1 MAEIDK
7 SLTEVT
13 KSVEIDGPEEQVEL
27 QEEITETLPN
37 AGQTEITPTED
48 GGVEI
53 NFEPGAFNQAQSENH
68 FDNLAELLPDD
79 ILGPLGSEL
88 NQNYMDYKESR
99 KEWERTYIT
108 GLDLLGFKYED
119 RTEPF
124 SGAAGATHPVLA
136 EAVTQF
142 QAQAYKELLPAD
154 GPVRT
159 QIIGAPTPEKEM
171 QSTRVKDFMN
181 YQLMDQMKEYE
192 PEFDQ
197 LLFYLPLAG
206 SAFKKVYYDQLLGR
220 AVSKFVPA
228 EDLIVPYSATS
239 LEDATAVVHLVKTKE
254 NDLTKQMVSGFYR
267 NVEIGQPGETES
279 DLERKEREL
288 EGITKTK
295 DEDIYNILE
304 FHVDLD
310 LEGFEDRGPDG
321 AETGIKL
328 PYIVTIE
335 EGSREIL
342 SIRRNYEIADP
353 KKQKIPYIV
362 TVDEGTRNILSIRR
376 NYEIGDPDKN
386 KIPYFTHFKFLP
398 GLGFYGFGL
407 IHMIGGLSRTA
418 TAALRQLLDAGTLSN
433 LPAGFK
439 MRGIRIRDDAQS
451 IQPGEFRDV
460 DAPGGNLRDSFM
472 MLPFKEP
479 SQTLLSL
486 MGIVVQAGQRFASI
500 ADMQV
505 GDGNQQAAVGT
516 TVALLER
523 GSRTMSAIHKRIY
536 SALKQEFKL
545 MARVFKLYLPQEYP
559 YDVVGGQRMIK
570 QTDFDDRVD
579 ILPVADPN
587 IFSQTQ
593 RISMA
598 QTELQLATSNP
609 QMHNM
614 YNAYRNMYEALG
626 VKNIDS
632 ILVKPMAPMPKDPAL
647 EHIDALAG
655 KPFQAFPGQDHRAHI
670 TSHLNFM
677 ATNIAR
683 NNPMVMASLEKNIFE
698 HISLMAQ
705 EQIELEFM
713 QELPQLQQMQMMAQQ
728 NPQMQQQVIDMQQKI
743 EARKAQLIAEMME
756 EFMNEEKKITSQ
768 FDNDPIAKLRSREL
782 DLRAQENARKERE
795 GKERMDL
802 DKMRAMMNQANV
814 DEKLDQNEE
823 LAKLRANTSIEKT
836 ILGKTLPNADQ
847 MIPSVKIMRS
857 GNE

>member
-1 MAEIDK
+1 MADIDK
-7 SLTEVT
+7 ALPNEPRKEVN
-13 KSVEIDGPEEQVEL
+13 VPGE
-27 QEEITETLPN
+27 EEIQETLVEEVEKELEKPGEVETVEN
-37 AGQTEITPTED
+37 ED
-48 GGVEI
+48 GSVDI
-53 NFEPGAFNQAQSENH
+53 NFDPGSASIEGGEDHYA
-68 FDNLAELLPDD
+68 NLAEFLPDEVLSSLSSD
-79 ILGPLGSEL
+79 L
-88 NQNYMDYKESR
+88 NSKYMDYISSR
-99 KEWERTYIT
+99 KDWEKSYTN
-108 GLDLLGFKYED
+108 GLDLLGFKYD
-119 RTEPF
+119 QRSEPF
-124 SGAAGATHPVLA
+124 QGASGATHPVLA

-142 QAQAYKELLPAD
+142 QALAYKELLPAD

-159 QIIGAPTPEKEM
+159 QLLGI
-171 QSTRVKDFMN
+171 QSPDKVQQAQRVKDFMN
-181 YQLMDQMKEYE
+181 YQIMDQMKEYE
-192 PEFDQ
+192 PEFDSM
-197 LLFYLPLAG
+197 LFHLPLSG
-206 SAFKKVYYDQLLGR
+206 STFKKVYYDEVEGR

-228 EDLIVPYSATS
+228 DDLIVPYTATS
-239 LEDATAVVHLVKTKE
+239 LDDAEAIIHRIKISE
-254 NDLTKQMVSGFYR
+254 NDLRKQQVAGFYKDI
-267 NVEIGQPGETES
+267 ELAKPQDKES
-279 DLERKEREL
+279 DIEKKEREL
-288 EGITKTK
+288 EGTKKTK
-295 DEDIYNILE
+295 DEDLYTLLE
-304 FHVDLD
+304 CHVNLD
-310 LEGFEDRGPDG
+310 LEGFEDSDQNGEP
-321 AETGIKL
+321 TGIKL
-328 PYIVTIE
+328 PYIVTLE
-335 EGSREIL
+335 EGSREVL
-342 SIRRNYEIADP
+342 SV
-353 KKQKIPYIV
+353 K
-362 TVDEGTRNILSIRR
+362 R
-376 NYEIGDPDKN
+376 NYEIGDPKKN
-386 KIPYFTHFKFLP
+386 KIQYFVHFKFLP

-479 SQTLLSL
+479 SATLLNL
-486 MGIVVQAGQRFASI
+486 MGVVVSAGQRFASI
-500 ADMQV
+500 ADLQV

-536 SALKQEFKL
+536 SALKNEFKIL
-545 MARVFKLYLPQEYP
+545 ARVFKLYLPAEYP

-593 RISMA
+593 RISLA

-609 QMHNM
+609 GMHNM
-614 YNAYRNMYEALG
+614 YQAYRNMYEALG

-632 ILVKPMAPMPKDPAL
+632 VLVRPMPPAPKDPAL

-655 KPFQAFPGQDHRAHI
+655 KPFQAFPGQDHRAHM
-670 TSHLNFM
+670 TAHLNFM
-677 ATNIAR
+677 ATNMAR

-705 EQIELEFM
+705 EQIELEFRE
-713 QELPQLQQMQMMAQQ
+713 ELMQLQQMQQNPMMMQQ
-728 NPQMQQQVIDMQQKI
+728 NPQTQQQVMQLTQQI
-743 EARKAQLIAEMME
+743 EGRKSVLIAEMMG
-756 EFMNEEKKITSQ
+756 EFLEEEKKITSQ

-795 GKERMDL
+795 GQERMDL
-802 DKMRAMMNQANV
+802 DKMRAMMNQQNQ

-836 ILGKTLPNADQ
+836 ILGKTLPSSND
-847 MIPSVKIMRS
+847 MVPKVSIIRS